1 MVWNLNF
8 WRALIPNYLLKN
20 NNTEMPNLFKYLVL
34 PLILFIAAV
43 AIIFWILLPLWAST
57 QAALELKKENENNLA
72 QREKLTA
79 NLERLIGQYNER
91 ANDLASFSKAIPAG
105 QNIPELLINLEA
117 LASENG
123 LIFSGVSFKPKDFKA
138 SNVKTLI
145 MEIKVKGSYSAFQNY
160 LKAMEKSLRFFD
172 VTSISFNG
180 VAPGQA
186 NVNLNN
192 LEFNLSVNT
201 YYQ

>member
-1 MVWNLNF
+1 
-8 WRALIPNYLLKN
+8 
-20 NNTEMPNLFKYLVL
+20 MPNLFKYLVL
-34 PLILFIAAV
+34 PIILFIAAA
-43 AIIFWILLPLWAST
+43 AIIFWVLLPLWHST
-57 QAALELKKENENNLA
+57 QAALELKKGNENNLA
-72 QREKLTA
+72 QRKQLAA

-91 ANDLASFSKAIPAG
+91 ASDLASFSKAIPVG

-123 LIFSGVSFKPKDFKA
+123 LIFSGVNFKPEDLKA
-138 SNVKTLI
+138 PGIKTLI
-145 MEIKVKGSYSAFQNY
+145 MEIKVKGSYPAFQNY
-160 LKAMEKSLRFFD
+160 LKGMEKSLRLFD

-180 VAPGQA
+180 IAPGQV

>member
-1 MVWNLNF
+1 
-8 WRALIPNYLLKN
+8 
-20 NNTEMPNLFKYLVL
+20 MPNLFKYLIL
-34 PLILFIAAV
+34 PLILFITAA
-43 AIIFWILLPLWAST
+43 AIIFWVLSPLWHNT

-72 QREKLTA
+72 QREKLAA
-79 NLERLIGQYNER
+79 NLGRLVGQYNER
-91 ANDLASFSKAIPAG
+91 ASDLTSFNKAIPKG

-123 LIFSGVSFKPKDFKA
+123 LIFSGVDFKPKDLNA
-138 SNVKTLI
+138 SNVKTLV
-145 MEIKVKGSYSAFQNY
+145 MEIKVKGSFPAFQNY
-160 LKAMEKSLRFFD
+160 LKAMEKSLRLFD

-180 VAPGQA
+180 IAPGQT
-186 NVNLNN
+186 NINLNN

>member
-1 MVWNLNF
+1 
-8 WRALIPNYLLKN
+8 
-20 NNTEMPNLFKYLVL
+20 MPNLFKYLIL
-34 PLILFIAAV
+34 PLILFIAAA
-43 AIIFWILLPLWAST
+43 AIIFWVLLPLWHST
-57 QAALELKKENENNLA
+57 QAALELKKGNENNLA
-72 QREKLTA
+72 QRKQLAA

-91 ANDLASFSKAIPAG
+91 ASDLASFSKAIPVG

-123 LIFSGVSFKPKDFKA
+123 LIFSGVNFKPEDLKA
-138 SNVKTLI
+138 PGIKTLI
-145 MEIKVKGSYSAFQNY
+145 MEIKVKGSYPAFQNY
-160 LKAMEKSLRFFD
+160 LKGMEKSLRLFD

-180 VAPGQA
+180 IAPGQV

>member
-1 MVWNLNF
+1 
-8 WRALIPNYLLKN
+8 
-20 NNTEMPNLFKYLVL
+20 MPNFFKYLVF
-34 PLILFIAAV
+34 PLILLIAAV
-43 AIIFWILLPLWAST
+43 AITFWVLLPLWHST

-72 QREKLTA
+72 QRKQLAA

-91 ANDLASFSKAIPAG
+91 ASDLASFSKAIPKG

-123 LIFSGVSFKPKDFKA
+123 LFFSGVNFKPEDLIASKDSKA
-138 SNVKTLI
+138 PSVKTLI
-145 MEIKVKGSYSAFQNY
+145 MEIKVKGSYPAFQNY
-160 LKAMEKSLRFFD
+160 LKAMEKSLRLFD
-172 VTSISFNG
+172 VASISFNG
-180 VAPGQA
+180 IAPGQA
-186 NVNLNN
+186 NININN

>member
-1 MVWNLNF
+1 M
-8 WRALIPNYLLKN
+8 LKN
-20 NNTEMPNLFKYLVL
+20 NNKLEMPNLFKYLIL
-34 PLILFIAAV
+34 PLILFVAAA
-43 AIIFWILLPLWAST
+43 AIIFWILLPLWTSV

-72 QREKLTA
+72 QREKLAA
-79 NLERLIGQYNER
+79 NLEHLISQYNER
-91 ANDLASFSKAIPAG
+91 ANDLTSFSNAIPAG

-138 SNVKTLI
+138 SNIKTLI

-160 LKAMEKSLRFFD
+160 LKAMEKSLRLFD
-172 VTSISFNG
+172 VASISFNG

-186 NVNLNN
+186 NVNPNN
-192 LEFNLSVNT
+192 SEFNLLVNA

>member
-1 MVWNLNF
+1 
-8 WRALIPNYLLKN
+8 
-20 NNTEMPNLFKYLVL
+20 MPNLFKYLIL
-34 PLILFIAAV
+34 PLILFIAAA
-43 AIIFWILLPLWAST
+43 AIIFWVLLPLWHST
-57 QAALELKKENENNLA
+57 QAALELKKGNENNLA
-72 QREKLTA
+72 QRKQLAA

-91 ANDLASFSKAIPAG
+91 ASDLASFSKAIPVG

-123 LIFSGVSFKPKDFKA
+123 LIFSGVNFKPEDLKA
-138 SNVKTLI
+138 PGIKTLI
-145 MEIKVKGSYSAFQNY
+145 MEIKVKGSYPAFQNY
-160 LKAMEKSLRFFD
+160 LKGMEKSLRLFD

-180 VAPGQA
+180 IAPGQA